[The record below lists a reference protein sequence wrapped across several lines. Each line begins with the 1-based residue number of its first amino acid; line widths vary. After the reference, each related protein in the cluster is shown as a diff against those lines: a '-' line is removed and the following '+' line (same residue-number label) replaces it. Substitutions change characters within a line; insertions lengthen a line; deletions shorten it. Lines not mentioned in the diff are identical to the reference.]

1 MTAVGVIV
9 KHSVKGHYYTAM
21 LNQSIQTGQAK
32 KVNNWNFPHTSTYK
46 HIQAHTSTT
55 FTFGNEKA
63 KSHQVK
69 RVTPS
74 YPFCVCLEQYLQTYT
89 LSQVGW
95 CMCPLLEDFLFCYF
109 LTNADQCRLERHTMS
124 QKLDAGGNVPW
135 RLFSDQCRRCK
146 KKLTSADLCR
156 PVLTSADVARRCL
169 RTCVAL
175 HTMPHPP
182 PLREIMEQNNPKQ
195 WPATKHWLQGQIMEG
210 HTFDQGLGSGG
221 RMMKKTWG
229 KGLASVLL
237 FPHQLVS
244 PC

>member
-1 MTAVGVIV
+1 MSRKVSSNIYSLTSWVMYV
-9 KHSVKGHYYTAM
+9 S
-21 LNQSIQTGQAK
+21 SITGSLLFLL
-32 KVNNWNFPHTSTYK
+32 FPH
-46 HIQAHTSTT
+46 
-55 FTFGNEKA
+55 
-63 KSHQVK
+63 
-69 RVTPS
+69 
-74 YPFCVCLEQYLQTYT
+74 
-89 LSQVGW
+89 
-95 CMCPLLEDFLFCYF
+95 
-109 LTNADQCRLERHTMS
+109 QCRPMQTWKTHMS
-124 QKLDAGGNVPW
+124 QKLDAGGSVPW

-156 PVLTSADVARRCL
+156 PVLTSADVARKCL
-169 RTCVAL
+169 RTRVAL

>member
-1 MTAVGVIV
+1 
-9 KHSVKGHYYTAM
+9 
-21 LNQSIQTGQAK
+21 
-32 KVNNWNFPHTSTYK
+32 
-46 HIQAHTSTT
+46 
-55 FTFGNEKA
+55 
-63 KSHQVK
+63 
-69 RVTPS
+69 
-74 YPFCVCLEQYLQTYT
+74 
-89 LSQVGW
+89 
-95 CMCPLLEDFLFCYF
+95 MCPVLLEVCFFCYF
-109 LTNADQCRLERHTMS
+109 LTNADQCRLERHTCLKSWM
-124 QKLDAGGNVPW
+124 QVEACLGGY
-135 RLFSDQCRRCK
+135 F
-146 KKLTSADLCR
+146 LTSADAARKNWRVDLCR
-156 PVLTSADVARRCL
+156 PVLTSADVARKCL
-169 RTCVAL
+169 RTRVAL